1 MSKDKQINVLTLLT
15 LNKKL
20 LIVFHS
26 QVNFFISFFGFS
38 EKSVQKES
46 EVEAEQIE
54 EGTVEKGQDHDPG
67 EKVNRVGL
75 DKVSCQLKIQIKLP
89 YIFFT

>member
-1 MSKDKQINVLTLLT
+1 M
-15 LNKKL
+15 
-20 LIVFHS
+20 
-26 QVNFFISFFGFS
+26 
-38 EKSVQKES
+38 QKES

-89 YIFFT
+89 YIFLHDCHSTERERA

>member
-1 MSKDKQINVLTLLT
+1 M
-15 LNKKL
+15 
-20 LIVFHS
+20 
-26 QVNFFISFFGFS
+26 SFFGFS

-67 EKVNRVGL
+67 EKVN
-75 DKVSCQLKIQIKLP
+75 
-89 YIFFT
+89 

>member
-1 MSKDKQINVLTLLT
+1 M
-15 LNKKL
+15 
-20 LIVFHS
+20 
-26 QVNFFISFFGFS
+26 
-38 EKSVQKES
+38 QKES

-67 EKVNRVGL
+67 VKVGL

-89 YIFFT
+89 YIFLHDCHSTGRERA

>member
-1 MSKDKQINVLTLLT
+1 M
-15 LNKKL
+15 
-20 LIVFHS
+20 
-26 QVNFFISFFGFS
+26 SFFGFS

-89 YIFFT
+89 YIFCT

>member
-1 MSKDKQINVLTLLT
+1 M
-15 LNKKL
+15 
-20 LIVFHS
+20 
-26 QVNFFISFFGFS
+26 
-38 EKSVQKES
+38 QKES

-54 EGTVEKGQDHDPG
+54 EGIVEKGQDHDPG

>member
-1 MSKDKQINVLTLLT
+1 M
-15 LNKKL
+15 
-20 LIVFHS
+20 
-26 QVNFFISFFGFS
+26 
-38 EKSVQKES
+38 QKES

-54 EGTVEKGQDHDPG
+54 GGTVEKGQDHDPG
-67 EKVNRVGL
+67 GKVNRVGL